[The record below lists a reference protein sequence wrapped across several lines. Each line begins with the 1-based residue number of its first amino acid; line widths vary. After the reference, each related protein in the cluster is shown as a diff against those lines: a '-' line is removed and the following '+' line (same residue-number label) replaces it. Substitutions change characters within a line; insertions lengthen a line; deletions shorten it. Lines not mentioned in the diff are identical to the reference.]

1 MKNTKNIVKKET
13 RPEVPEVSAAPMEEN
28 KISISGFPNEP
39 LSEDHVQYKRVTV
52 DPFDS
57 TLLGHGIPNYALD
70 PVSCNAVA
78 YPPLDTPENLEAL
91 NAAFKVTSQMDTQQK
106 LTDDAWIQTYSGR
119 KFYPLDPHI
128 DSIVIQD
135 IAHALSNICRFTG
148 HCKEFYS
155 VAQHSVLVSYICNE
169 ENALWGLLH
178 DQSEAYAQDLPKPLK
193 CSPEFA
199 TYREIEKRIQKAGC
213 QRFGLSEQEPTDVK
227 KADILLLATE
237 ARDLMSPLH
246 PDWKSPVEP
255 LPFRIEPW
263 EPARAKTEFLK
274 RFYQLFSS
282 K

>member
-1 MKNTKNIVKKET
+1 
-13 RPEVPEVSAAPMEEN
+13 MEEN

-52 DPFDS
+52 DPFD
-57 TLLGHGIPNYALD
+57 TTILGHGIPNYALD
-70 PVSCNAVA
+70 PVSCNAAA

-91 NAAFKVTSQMDTQQK
+91 NAAFKFDAQIKNSFLEGEGMNSGFDPNE
-106 LTDDAWIQTYSGR
+106 AWIQTYSGR
-119 KFYPLDPHI
+119 RFNPIKPNPNA
-128 DSIVIQD
+128 IVIQD

-193 CSPEFA
+193 CLPEFA

-227 KADILLLATE
+227 RADILLLATE

-263 EPARAKTEFLK
+263 KPARAKTEFLK